1 LRILAKIAIFVYV
14 ASTILVSIILSYLTV
29 TFVEQKLMRRFCIK
43 MKNIRPTLTE
53 KGEKLKKKCS
63 LIRQLERNAEND

>member
-1 LRILAKIAIFVYV
+1 LRILAKIAMFVCGV
-14 ASTILVSIILSYLTV
+14 NNLVSIILSYLPV